1 MLEKIKG
8 KLVISCQALPNEPL
22 HSPMIMGRMALAAK
36 NAGAVGIRAQGVQD
50 IIEIQKVTG
59 LPVIGIIKR
68 NYPDSEV
75 FITATHQEVSELLT
89 TDCEM
94 IALDATIRPRPNDA
108 QLSDLLEQIH
118 QGKRLAMADCS
129 TFEEAKIAER
139 MGFDCV
145 STTLAGYTS
154 YSTQTTGPDYE
165 LLAQLVKEIQ
175 IPVIA
180 EGKIH
185 TPEQLKE
192 VFDLGVYSAVV
203 GGAITRP
210 QEIAERFIAK
220 IEEEKEC
227 FNDYKK

>member
-1 MLEKIKG
+1 MLDQIKG
-8 KLVISCQALPNEPL
+8 KLVISCQALPGEPL

-36 NAGAVGIRAQGVQD
+36 NAGAAGIRAQGVAD
-50 IIEIQKVTG
+50 IIEIKQVTG

-75 FITATHQEVSELLT
+75 FITATKKEVQELLA

-94 IALDATIRPRPNDA
+94 IALDATIRPRPNVELL
-108 QLSDLLEQIH
+108 QDLLDQIH
-118 QGKRLAMADCS
+118 AANRLAMADCS
-129 TFEEAKIAER
+129 TVEEAKIAEE

-154 YSTQTTGPDYE
+154 YSTQTSGPDVE
-165 LLAQLVKEIQ
+165 LVKQLVKDCQ

-192 VFDLGVYSAVV
+192 IMDLGVYSAVV

-210 QEIAERFIAK
+210 QEIAQRFIAK
-220 IEEEKEC
+220 LEEE
-227 FNDYKK
+227 

>member
-1 MLEKIKG
+1 MLDQIKG
-8 KLVISCQALPNEPL
+8 KLVISCQALPGEPL

-36 NAGAVGIRAQGVQD
+36 NAGAAGIRAQGVED
-50 IIEIQKVTG
+50 IIEIKQVTG

-75 FITATHQEVSELLT
+75 FITATKKEVQELLA

-94 IALDATIRPRPNDA
+94 IALDATIRPRPNGELL
-108 QLSDLLEQIH
+108 QDLLDQIH
-118 QGKRLAMADCS
+118 AANRLAMADCS
-129 TFEEAKIAER
+129 TLEEAKIAEE

-154 YSTQTTGPDYE
+154 YSTQTSGPDVE
-165 LLAQLVKEIQ
+165 LVKQLVKDCQ

-192 VFDLGVYSAVV
+192 IMDLGVYSAVV

-210 QEIAERFIAK
+210 QEIAQRFIAK
-220 IEEEKEC
+220 LEEE
-227 FNDYKK
+227 

>member
-1 MLEKIKG
+1 MLDQIKG
-8 KLVISCQALPNEPL
+8 KLVISSQALPGEPL
-22 HSPMIMGRMALAAK
+22 HSPMIMGRMAIAAK
-36 NAGAVGIRAQGVQD
+36 NAGAAGIRAQGVAD
-50 IIEIQKVTG
+50 IIEIKQVTG
-59 LPVIGIIKR
+59 VPVIGIIKR

-75 FITATHQEVSELLT
+75 FITATKKEVQELLA

-94 IALDATIRPRPNDA
+94 IALDATIRPPPNGELL
-108 QLSDLLEQIH
+108 QDLLDQIH
-118 QGKRLAMADCS
+118 AANRLAMADCS
-129 TFEEAKIAER
+129 TVEEAKIAEE

-154 YSTQTTGPDYE
+154 YSTQTSGPDVE
-165 LLAQLVKEIQ
+165 LVKQLVKDCQ

-192 VFDLGVYSAVV
+192 IMNLGVYSAVV

-210 QEIAERFIAK
+210 QEIAQRFIAK
-220 IEEEKEC
+220 LEEE
-227 FNDYKK
+227 

>member
-1 MLEKIKG
+1 MLDQIKG
-8 KLVISCQALPNEPL
+8 KLVISCQALPGEPL
-22 HSPMIMGRMALAAK
+22 HSPMIMGRMAIAAK
-36 NAGAVGIRAQGVQD
+36 NAGAAGIRAQGVAD
-50 IIEIQKVTG
+50 IIEIKQVTG

-75 FITATHQEVSELLT
+75 FITATKKEVQELLA

-94 IALDATIRPRPNDA
+94 IALDATIRPRPNGELL
-108 QLSDLLEQIH
+108 QDLLDQIH
-118 QGKRLAMADCS
+118 AANRLAMADCS
-129 TFEEAKIAER
+129 TVEEAKIAEE

-145 STTLAGYTS
+145 STTLTGYTS
-154 YSTQTTGPDYE
+154 YSTQTSGPDVE
-165 LLAQLVKEIQ
+165 LVKQLVKDCQ

-192 VFDLGVYSAVV
+192 IMDLGVYSAVV

-210 QEIAERFIAK
+210 QEIAQRFIAK
-220 IEEEKEC
+220 LEEE
-227 FNDYKK
+227 

>member
-1 MLEKIKG
+1 MLDQIKG
-8 KLVISCQALPNEPL
+8 KLVISCQALPGEPL
-22 HSPMIMGRMALAAK
+22 HSPMIMGRMAIAAK
-36 NAGAVGIRAQGVQD
+36 NAGAAGIRAQGVAD
-50 IIEIQKVTG
+50 IIEIKQVTG

-75 FITATHQEVSELLT
+75 FITATKKEVQELLA

-94 IALDATIRPRPNDA
+94 IALDATIRPRPNGELL
-108 QLSDLLEQIH
+108 QDLLDQIH
-118 QGKRLAMADCS
+118 AANRLAMADCS
-129 TFEEAKIAER
+129 TVEEAKIAEEI
-139 MGFDCV
+139 GFDCV

-154 YSTQTTGPDYE
+154 YSTQTSGPDVE
-165 LLAQLVKEIQ
+165 LVKQLVKDCQ

-192 VFDLGVYSAVV
+192 IMDLGVYSAVV

-210 QEIAERFIAK
+210 QEIAQRFIAK
-220 IEEEKEC
+220 LEEE
-227 FNDYKK
+227 

>member
-1 MLEKIKG
+1 MLDQIKG
-8 KLVISCQALPNEPL
+8 KLVISCQALPGEPL
-22 HSPMIMGRMALAAK
+22 HSPMIMGRMAIAAK
-36 NAGAVGIRAQGVQD
+36 NAGAAGIRAQGVAD
-50 IIEIQKVTG
+50 IIEIKQVTG

-75 FITATHQEVSELLT
+75 FITATKKEVQELLA

-94 IALDATIRPRPNDA
+94 IALDATIRPRPNGELL
-108 QLSDLLEQIH
+108 QDLLDQIH
-118 QGKRLAMADCS
+118 AANRLAMADCS
-129 TFEEAKIAER
+129 TLEEAKIAEE

-154 YSTQTTGPDYE
+154 YSTQTSGPDVE
-165 LLAQLVKEIQ
+165 LVKQLVKDCQ

-192 VFDLGVYSAVV
+192 IMNLGVYSAVV

-210 QEIAERFIAK
+210 QEIAQRFIAK
-220 IEEEKEC
+220 LEEE
-227 FNDYKK
+227 

>member
-1 MLEKIKG
+1 MLDQIKG
-8 KLVISCQALPNEPL
+8 KLVISCQALPGEPL
-22 HSPMIMGRMALAAK
+22 HSPMIMGRMAIAAK
-36 NAGAVGIRAQGVQD
+36 NAGAAGIRAQGVAD
-50 IIEIQKVTG
+50 IIEIKQVTG

-75 FITATHQEVSELLT
+75 FITATKKEVQELLA
-89 TDCEM
+89 TDCDM
-94 IALDATIRPRPNDA
+94 IALDATIRPRPNGELL
-108 QLSDLLEQIH
+108 QDLLDQIH
-118 QGKRLAMADCS
+118 AANRLAMADCS
-129 TFEEAKIAER
+129 TVEEAKIAEE

-154 YSTQTTGPDYE
+154 YSTQTSGPDVE
-165 LLAQLVKEIQ
+165 LVKQLVKDCQ

-180 EGKIH
+180 EGKVH

-192 VFDLGVYSAVV
+192 IMNLGVYSAVV

-220 IEEEKEC
+220 LEEE
-227 FNDYKK
+227 

>member
-1 MLEKIKG
+1 MLDQIKG
-8 KLVISCQALPNEPL
+8 KLVISCQALPGEPL

-36 NAGAVGIRAQGVQD
+36 NAGAAGIRAQGVAD
-50 IIEIQKVTG
+50 IIEIKQVTG

-75 FITATHQEVSELLT
+75 FITATKKEVQELLA

-94 IALDATIRPRPNDA
+94 IALDATIRPRPNGELL
-108 QLSDLLEQIH
+108 QDLLDQIH
-118 QGKRLAMADCS
+118 AANRLAMADCS
-129 TFEEAKIAER
+129 TVEEAKIAEEI
-139 MGFDCV
+139 GFDCV

-154 YSTQTTGPDYE
+154 YSTQTSGPDVE
-165 LLAQLVKEIQ
+165 LVKQLVKDCQ

-192 VFDLGVYSAVV
+192 IMDLGVYSAVV

-210 QEIAERFIAK
+210 QEIAQRFIAK
-220 IEEEKEC
+220 LEEE
-227 FNDYKK
+227 

>member
-1 MLEKIKG
+1 MLDQIKG
-8 KLVISCQALPNEPL
+8 KLVISCQALPGEPL

-36 NAGAVGIRAQGVQD
+36 NAGAAGIRAQGVAD
-50 IIEIQKVTG
+50 IIEIKQVTG

-75 FITATHQEVSELLT
+75 FITATKKEVQELLA

-94 IALDATIRPRPNDA
+94 IALDATIRPRPNGELL
-108 QLSDLLEQIH
+108 QDLLDQIH
-118 QGKRLAMADCS
+118 AANRLAMADCS
-129 TFEEAKIAER
+129 TLEEAKIAEE

-154 YSTQTTGPDYE
+154 YSTQTSGPDVE
-165 LLAQLVKEIQ
+165 LVKQLVKDCQ

-192 VFDLGVYSAVV
+192 IMNLGVYSAVV

-210 QEIAERFIAK
+210 QEIAQRFIAK
-220 IEEEKEC
+220 LEEE
-227 FNDYKK
+227 

>member
-1 MLEKIKG
+1 MLDQIKG
-8 KLVISCQALPNEPL
+8 KLVISCQALPGEPL
-22 HSPMIMGRMALAAK
+22 HSPMIMGRMAIAAK
-36 NAGAVGIRAQGVQD
+36 NAGAAGIRAQGVAD
-50 IIEIQKVTG
+50 IIEIKQVTG

-75 FITATHQEVSELLT
+75 FITATKKEVQELLA

-94 IALDATIRPRPNDA
+94 IALDATIRPRPNGELL
-108 QLSDLLEQIH
+108 QDLLDQIH
-118 QGKRLAMADCS
+118 AANRLAMADCS
-129 TFEEAKIAER
+129 TVEEAKIAEE

-154 YSTQTTGPDYE
+154 YSTQTSGPDVE
-165 LLAQLVKEIQ
+165 LVKQLVKDCQ

-192 VFDLGVYSAVV
+192 ILNLGVYSAVV

-210 QEIAERFIAK
+210 QEIAQRFIAK
-220 IEEEKEC
+220 LEEE
-227 FNDYKK
+227 

>member
-1 MLEKIKG
+1 MLDQIKG
-8 KLVISCQALPNEPL
+8 KLVISCQALPGEPL
-22 HSPMIMGRMALAAK
+22 HSPMIMGRMAIAAK
-36 NAGAVGIRAQGVQD
+36 NAGAAGIRAQGVPD
-50 IIEIQKVTG
+50 IIEIKQVTG

-75 FITATHQEVSELLT
+75 FITATKKEVQELLA

-94 IALDATIRPRPNDA
+94 IALDATIRPRPNGELL
-108 QLSDLLEQIH
+108 QDLLDQIH
-118 QGKRLAMADCS
+118 AANRLAMADCS
-129 TFEEAKIAER
+129 TVEEAKIAEE

-154 YSTQTTGPDYE
+154 YSTQTSGPDVE
-165 LLAQLVKEIQ
+165 LVKQLVKDCQ

-192 VFDLGVYSAVV
+192 IMNLGVYSAVV

-210 QEIAERFIAK
+210 QEIAQRFIAK
-220 IEEEKEC
+220 LEEE
-227 FNDYKK
+227 

>member
-1 MLEKIKG
+1 MLDQIKG
-8 KLVISCQALPNEPL
+8 KLVISCQALPGEPL
-22 HSPMIMGRMALAAK
+22 HSPMIMGRMAIAAK
-36 NAGAVGIRAQGVQD
+36 NAGAAGIRAQGVAD
-50 IIEIQKVTG
+50 IIEIKQVTG

-75 FITATHQEVSELLT
+75 FITATKKEVQELLA
-89 TDCEM
+89 TDCDM
-94 IALDATIRPRPNDA
+94 IALDATIRPRPNGELL
-108 QLSDLLEQIH
+108 QDLLDQIH
-118 QGKRLAMADCS
+118 AANRLAMADCS
-129 TFEEAKIAER
+129 TVEEAKIAEE

-154 YSTQTTGPDYE
+154 YSTQTSGPDVE
-165 LLAQLVKEIQ
+165 LVKQLVKDCQ

-192 VFDLGVYSAVV
+192 IMDLGVYSAVV

-210 QEIAERFIAK
+210 QEIAQRFIAK
-220 IEEEKEC
+220 LEEE
-227 FNDYKK
+227 

>member
-1 MLEKIKG
+1 MLDQIKG
-8 KLVISCQALPNEPL
+8 KLVISCQALPGEPL

-36 NAGAVGIRAQGVQD
+36 NAGAAGIRAQGVAD
-50 IIEIQKVTG
+50 IIEIKQVTG

-75 FITATHQEVSELLT
+75 FITATKKEVQELLA
-89 TDCEM
+89 TDCEV
-94 IALDATIRPRPNDA
+94 IALDATIRPRPNGELL
-108 QLSDLLEQIH
+108 QDLLDQIH
-118 QGKRLAMADCS
+118 AANRLAMADCS
-129 TFEEAKIAER
+129 TVEEAKIAEE

-154 YSTQTTGPDYE
+154 YSTQTSGPDVE
-165 LLAQLVKEIQ
+165 LVKQLVKDCQ

-192 VFDLGVYSAVV
+192 IMDLGVYSAVV

-210 QEIAERFIAK
+210 QEIAQRFIAK
-220 IEEEKEC
+220 LEEE
-227 FNDYKK
+227 

>member
-1 MLEKIKG
+1 MLDQIKG
-8 KLVISCQALPNEPL
+8 KLVISCQALPGEPL

-36 NAGAVGIRAQGVQD
+36 NAGAAGIRAQGVED
-50 IIEIQKVTG
+50 IIEIKKVTG

-75 FITATHQEVSELLT
+75 FITATKKEVQELLA

-94 IALDATIRPRPNDA
+94 IALDATIRPRPNGELL
-108 QLSDLLEQIH
+108 QDLLDQIH
-118 QGKRLAMADCS
+118 AANRLAMADCS
-129 TFEEAKIAER
+129 TAEEAKIAEE

-154 YSTQTTGPDYE
+154 YSTQTSGPDVE
-165 LLAQLVKEIQ
+165 LVKQLVKDCQ

-192 VFDLGVYSAVV
+192 IMDLGVYSAVV

-210 QEIAERFIAK
+210 QEIAQRFIAK
-220 IEEEKEC
+220 LEEE
-227 FNDYKK
+227 

>member
-1 MLEKIKG
+1 MLDQIKG
-8 KLVISCQALPNEPL
+8 KLVISCQALPGEPL

-36 NAGAVGIRAQGVQD
+36 NAGAAGIRAQGVED
-50 IIEIQKVTG
+50 IIEIKQVTG

-75 FITATHQEVSELLT
+75 FITATKKEVQELLA

-94 IALDATIRPRPNDA
+94 IALDATIRPRPNGELL
-108 QLSDLLEQIH
+108 QDLLDQIH
-118 QGKRLAMADCS
+118 AANRLAMADCS
-129 TFEEAKIAER
+129 TAEEAKIAEE

-154 YSTQTTGPDYE
+154 YSTQTSGPDVE
-165 LLAQLVKEIQ
+165 LVKQLVKDCQ

-192 VFDLGVYSAVV
+192 IMDLGVYSAVV

-210 QEIAERFIAK
+210 QEIAQRFIAK
-220 IEEEKEC
+220 LEEE
-227 FNDYKK
+227 

>member
-1 MLEKIKG
+1 MLDQIKG
-8 KLVISCQALPNEPL
+8 KLVISCQALSGEPL

-36 NAGAVGIRAQGVQD
+36 NAGAAGIRAQGVED
-50 IIEIQKVTG
+50 IIEIKKVTG

-75 FITATHQEVSELLT
+75 FITATKKEVQELLA

-94 IALDATIRPRPNDA
+94 IALDATIRPRPNGE
-108 QLSDLLEQIH
+108 LLPDLLDQIH
-118 QGKRLAMADCS
+118 AANRLAMADCS
-129 TFEEAKIAER
+129 TAEEAKIAEE

-154 YSTQTTGPDYE
+154 YSTQTSGPDVE
-165 LLAQLVKEIQ
+165 LVKQLVKDCQ

-192 VFDLGVYSAVV
+192 IMDLGVYSAVV

-210 QEIAERFIAK
+210 QEIAQRFIAK
-220 IEEEKEC
+220 LEEE
-227 FNDYKK
+227 

>member
-1 MLEKIKG
+1 MLDQIKG
-8 KLVISCQALPNEPL
+8 KLVISCQALPGEPL

-36 NAGAVGIRAQGVQD
+36 NAGAAGIRAQGVAD
-50 IIEIQKVTG
+50 IIEIKQVTG

-75 FITATHQEVSELLT
+75 FITATKKEVQELLA

-94 IALDATIRPRPNDA
+94 IALDATIRPRPNGELL
-108 QLSDLLEQIH
+108 QDLLDQIH
-118 QGKRLAMADCS
+118 AANRLAMADCS
-129 TFEEAKIAER
+129 TVEEAKIAEE

-154 YSTQTTGPDYE
+154 YSTQTSGPDVE
-165 LLAQLVKEIQ
+165 LVKQLVKDCQ

-192 VFDLGVYSAVV
+192 IMNLGVYSAVV

-210 QEIAERFIAK
+210 QEIAQRFIAK
-220 IEEEKEC
+220 LEEE
-227 FNDYKK
+227 

>member
-1 MLEKIKG
+1 MLDQIKG
-8 KLVISCQALPNEPL
+8 KLVISCQALPGEPL

-36 NAGAVGIRAQGVQD
+36 NAGAAGIRAQGVED
-50 IIEIQKVTG
+50 IIEIKQVTG

-75 FITATHQEVSELLT
+75 FITATKKEVQELLA
-89 TDCEM
+89 TDCEV
-94 IALDATIRPRPNDA
+94 IALDATIRPRPNGELL
-108 QLSDLLEQIH
+108 QDLLDQIH
-118 QGKRLAMADCS
+118 AANRLAMADCS
-129 TFEEAKIAER
+129 TVEEAKIAEE

-154 YSTQTTGPDYE
+154 YSTQTSGPDVE
-165 LLAQLVKEIQ
+165 LVKQLVKDCQ

-192 VFDLGVYSAVV
+192 IMNLGVYSAVV

-210 QEIAERFIAK
+210 QEIAQRFIAK
-220 IEEEKEC
+220 LEEE
-227 FNDYKK
+227 

>member
-1 MLEKIKG
+1 MLDQIKG
-8 KLVISCQALPNEPL
+8 KLVISCQALPGEPL
-22 HSPMIMGRMALAAK
+22 HSPMIMGRMAIAAK
-36 NAGAVGIRAQGVQD
+36 NAGAAGIRAQGVAD
-50 IIEIQKVTG
+50 IIEIKQVTG

-75 FITATHQEVSELLT
+75 FITATKKEVQELLA

-94 IALDATIRPRPNDA
+94 VALDATIRPRPNGELL
-108 QLSDLLEQIH
+108 QDLLDQIH
-118 QGKRLAMADCS
+118 AANRLAMADCS
-129 TFEEAKIAER
+129 TVEEAKIAEE

-154 YSTQTTGPDYE
+154 YSTQTSGPDVE
-165 LLAQLVKEIQ
+165 LVKQLVKDCQ

-192 VFDLGVYSAVV
+192 IMNLGVYSAVV

-210 QEIAERFIAK
+210 QEIAQRFIAK
-220 IEEEKEC
+220 LEEE
-227 FNDYKK
+227 

>member
-1 MLEKIKG
+1 MLDQIKG
-8 KLVISCQALPNEPL
+8 KLVISCQALPGEPL
-22 HSPMIMGRMALAAK
+22 HSPMIMGRMAIAAK
-36 NAGAVGIRAQGVQD
+36 NAGAAGIRAQGVAD
-50 IIEIQKVTG
+50 IIEIKQVTG
-59 LPVIGIIKR
+59 LPVIGIIKQ

-75 FITATHQEVSELLT
+75 FITATKKEVQELLA

-94 IALDATIRPRPNDA
+94 IALDATIRPRPNGELL
-108 QLSDLLEQIH
+108 QDLLDQIH
-118 QGKRLAMADCS
+118 AANRLAMADCS
-129 TFEEAKIAER
+129 TLEEAKIAEE

-154 YSTQTTGPDYE
+154 YSTQTSGPDVE
-165 LLAQLVKEIQ
+165 LVKQLVKDCQ

-192 VFDLGVYSAVV
+192 IMNLGVYSAVV

-210 QEIAERFIAK
+210 QEIAQRFIAK
-220 IEEEKEC
+220 LEEE
-227 FNDYKK
+227 

>member
-1 MLEKIKG
+1 MLDQIKG
-8 KLVISCQALPNEPL
+8 KLVISCQALPGEPL

-36 NAGAVGIRAQGVQD
+36 NAGAAGIRAQGVAD
-50 IIEIQKVTG
+50 IIEIKQVTG

-75 FITATHQEVSELLT
+75 FITATKKEVQELLA

-94 IALDATIRPRPNDA
+94 IALDATIRPRPNGE
-108 QLSDLLEQIH
+108 LLQDRLDQNH
-118 QGKRLAMADCS
+118 AANRLAMADCS
-129 TFEEAKIAER
+129 TVEEAKIAEE

-154 YSTQTTGPDYE
+154 YSTQTSGPDVE
-165 LLAQLVKEIQ
+165 LVKQLVKDCQ

-192 VFDLGVYSAVV
+192 IMNLGVYSAVV

-210 QEIAERFIAK
+210 QEIAQRFIAK
-220 IEEEKEC
+220 LEEE
-227 FNDYKK
+227 

>member
-1 MLEKIKG
+1 MLDQIKG
-8 KLVISCQALPNEPL
+8 KLVISCQALPGEPL

-36 NAGAVGIRAQGVQD
+36 NAGAAGIRAQGVAD
-50 IIEIQKVTG
+50 IIEIKQVTG

-75 FITATHQEVSELLT
+75 FITATKKEVQELLA

-94 IALDATIRPRPNDA
+94 IALDATIRPRPHGELL
-108 QLSDLLEQIH
+108 QDLLDQIH
-118 QGKRLAMADCS
+118 AANRLAMADCS
-129 TFEEAKIAER
+129 TVEEAKIAEE

-154 YSTQTTGPDYE
+154 YSTQTSGPDVE
-165 LLAQLVKEIQ
+165 LVKQLVKDCQ

-192 VFDLGVYSAVV
+192 IMDLGVYSAVV

-210 QEIAERFIAK
+210 QEIAQRFIAK
-220 IEEEKEC
+220 LEEE
-227 FNDYKK
+227 

>member
-1 MLEKIKG
+1 MLDQIKG
-8 KLVISCQALPNEPL
+8 KLVISCQALPGEPL

-36 NAGAVGIRAQGVQD
+36 NAGAAGIRAQGVED
-50 IIEIQKVTG
+50 IIEIKQVTG

-75 FITATHQEVSELLT
+75 FITATKKEVQELLA
-89 TDCEM
+89 TDCEV
-94 IALDATIRPRPNDA
+94 IALDATIRPRPNGELL
-108 QLSDLLEQIH
+108 QDLLDQIH
-118 QGKRLAMADCS
+118 AANRLAMADCS
-129 TFEEAKIAER
+129 TVEEAKIAEE

-154 YSTQTTGPDYE
+154 YSTQTSGPDVE
-165 LLAQLVKEIQ
+165 LVKQLVKDCQ

-192 VFDLGVYSAVV
+192 IMDLGVYSAVV

-210 QEIAERFIAK
+210 QEIAQRFIAK
-220 IEEEKEC
+220 LEEE
-227 FNDYKK
+227 

>member
-1 MLEKIKG
+1 MLDQIKG
-8 KLVISCQALPNEPL
+8 KLVISCQALPGEPL
-22 HSPMIMGRMALAAK
+22 HSPMIMGRMAKAAK
-36 NAGAVGIRAQGVQD
+36 NAGAAGIRAQGVAD
-50 IIEIQKVTG
+50 IIEIKQVTG

-75 FITATHQEVSELLT
+75 FITATKKEVQELLA

-94 IALDATIRPRPNDA
+94 IAIDATIRPRPNGELL
-108 QLSDLLEQIH
+108 QDLLDQIH
-118 QGKRLAMADCS
+118 AANRLAMADCS
-129 TFEEAKIAER
+129 TVEEAKIAEE

-154 YSTQTTGPDYE
+154 YSTQTSGPDVE
-165 LLAQLVKEIQ
+165 LVKQLVKDCQ

-192 VFDLGVYSAVV
+192 IMNLGVYSAVV

-210 QEIAERFIAK
+210 QEIAQRFIAK
-220 IEEEKEC
+220 LEEE
-227 FNDYKK
+227 

>member
-1 MLEKIKG
+1 MLDQIKG
-8 KLVISCQALPNEPL
+8 KLVISCQALPGEPL

-36 NAGAVGIRAQGVQD
+36 NAGAAGIRAQGVED
-50 IIEIQKVTG
+50 IIEIKQVTG

-75 FITATHQEVSELLT
+75 FITATKKEVQELLA

-94 IALDATIRPRPNDA
+94 IALDATIRPRPNGE
-108 QLSDLLEQIH
+108 LLPDLLDQIH
-118 QGKRLAMADCS
+118 AANRLAMADCS
-129 TFEEAKIAER
+129 TVEEAKIAEE

-154 YSTQTTGPDYE
+154 YSTQTSGPDVE
-165 LLAQLVKEIQ
+165 LVKQLVKDCQ

-192 VFDLGVYSAVV
+192 IMNLGVYSAVV

-210 QEIAERFIAK
+210 QEIAQRFIAK
-220 IEEEKEC
+220 LEEE
-227 FNDYKK
+227 

>member
-1 MLEKIKG
+1 MLDQIKG
-8 KLVISCQALPNEPL
+8 KLVISCQALPGEPL
-22 HSPMIMGRMALAAK
+22 HSPMIMGRMAIAAK
-36 NAGAVGIRAQGVQD
+36 NAGAAGIRAQGVAD
-50 IIEIQKVTG
+50 IIEIKQVTG

-75 FITATHQEVSELLT
+75 FITATKKEVQELLA

-94 IALDATIRPRPNDA
+94 VALDATIRPRPNGELL
-108 QLSDLLEQIH
+108 QDLLDQIH
-118 QGKRLAMADCS
+118 AANRLAMADCS
-129 TFEEAKIAER
+129 TLEEAKIAEE

-154 YSTQTTGPDYE
+154 YSTQTSGPDVE
-165 LLAQLVKEIQ
+165 LVKQLVKDCQ

-192 VFDLGVYSAVV
+192 IMDLGVYSAVV

-210 QEIAERFIAK
+210 QEIAQRFIAK
-220 IEEEKEC
+220 LEEE
-227 FNDYKK
+227 

>member
-1 MLEKIKG
+1 MLDQIKG
-8 KLVISCQALPNEPL
+8 KLVISCQALHGEPL

-36 NAGAVGIRAQGVQD
+36 NAGAAGIRAQGVAD
-50 IIEIQKVTG
+50 IIEIKQVTG

-75 FITATHQEVSELLT
+75 FITATKKEVQELLA

-94 IALDATIRPRPNDA
+94 IALDATIRPRPNGELL
-108 QLSDLLEQIH
+108 QDLLDQIH
-118 QGKRLAMADCS
+118 AANRLAMADCS
-129 TFEEAKIAER
+129 TVEEAKIAEEI
-139 MGFDCV
+139 GFDCV

-154 YSTQTTGPDYE
+154 YSTQTSGPDVE
-165 LLAQLVKEIQ
+165 LVKQLVKDCQ

-192 VFDLGVYSAVV
+192 IMDLGVYSAVV

-210 QEIAERFIAK
+210 QEIAQRFIAK
-220 IEEEKEC
+220 LEEE
-227 FNDYKK
+227 

>member
-1 MLEKIKG
+1 MLDQIKG
-8 KLVISCQALPNEPL
+8 KLVISCQALPGEPL
-22 HSPMIMGRMALAAK
+22 HSPMIMGRMAIAAK
-36 NAGAVGIRAQGVQD
+36 NAGAAGIRAQGVAD
-50 IIEIQKVTG
+50 IIEIKQVTG

-75 FITATHQEVSELLT
+75 FITATKKEVQELLA

-94 IALDATIRPRPNDA
+94 IALDATIRPRPNGELL
-108 QLSDLLEQIH
+108 QDLLDQIH
-118 QGKRLAMADCS
+118 AANRLAMADCS
-129 TFEEAKIAER
+129 TLEEAKIAEE

-154 YSTQTTGPDYE
+154 YSTQTSGPDVE
-165 LLAQLVKEIQ
+165 LVKQLVKDCQ

-192 VFDLGVYSAVV
+192 IMDLGVYSAVV

-210 QEIAERFIAK
+210 QEIAQRFIAK
-220 IEEEKEC
+220 LEEE
-227 FNDYKK
+227 

>member
-1 MLEKIKG
+1 MLDQIKG
-8 KLVISCQALPNEPL
+8 KLVISCQALPGEPL
-22 HSPMIMGRMALAAK
+22 HSPMIMGRMAIAAK
-36 NAGAVGIRAQGVQD
+36 NAGAAGIRAQGVAD
-50 IIEIQKVTG
+50 IIEIKQVTG
-59 LPVIGIIKR
+59 LPVIGIIKQ

-75 FITATHQEVSELLT
+75 FITATKKEVQELLA

-94 IALDATIRPRPNDA
+94 IALDATIRPRPNGELL
-108 QLSDLLEQIH
+108 QDLLDQIH
-118 QGKRLAMADCS
+118 AANRLAMADCS
-129 TFEEAKIAER
+129 TVEEAKIAEE

-154 YSTQTTGPDYE
+154 YSTQTSGPDVE
-165 LLAQLVKEIQ
+165 LVKQLVKDCQ

-192 VFDLGVYSAVV
+192 IMNLGVYSAVV

-210 QEIAERFIAK
+210 QEIAQRFIAK
-220 IEEEKEC
+220 LEEE
-227 FNDYKK
+227 